1 MHCDATGADHRSIEP
16 IQNMGLSR
24 FSLWDAFV
32 VRGLGFSIVL
42 LMTTPAMVAGQ
53 DLPLRLDPH
62 RRDTTFAMLES
73 VPVAQDSETT
83 SLTLA
88 DLEAIAFQ
96 NNPTLAIA
104 RARIQSARGRR
115 VQAGL
120 YPNPVTGYHATEIG
134 NLGTAGQQGGFVSQK
149 IITAGKL
156 RLDQAIVGKEIQE
169 ASTQFNAQQQRVLS
183 DVRVRFYDTQ
193 VAQRRVELTRH
204 LARIGDQLVA
214 ATVTLVDGKLG
225 TENDLLQAE
234 IRADESHILLDNAR
248 NEQMES
254 WRRMTAIIGT
264 PSMPITSLA
273 GDLDSDLPNMDWDTC
288 VANVLDCH
296 PDLNAARIR
305 IDRACLVIRRAR
317 KEPIPNIDLSVSVRH
332 HNVTGSDVANV
343 QVGVPIP
350 VFNDNRGNIRSA
362 QAEWAAACNDLKRI
376 ELSLLDRLAVAYRR
390 YESARQQVDRYHRR
404 MVPKAERS
412 LDLVTDGYEKGQV
425 KYLTLLTSQQT
436 YLHVSLSSLSAVRE
450 LRAAASVI
458 EGQLLTNSLGDKN

>member
-1 MHCDATGADHRSIEP
+1 MHCDATVPDHGSIEP
-16 IQNMGLSR
+16 IQNMGWSR
-24 FSLWDAFV
+24 FSSWDAFV
-32 VRGLGFSIVL
+32 VRELAFSIVL

-53 DLPLRLDPH
+53 DLQQRLEPP
-62 RRDTTFAMLES
+62 RRDTAFAMLES
-73 VPVAQDSETT
+73 VPVTQDSETT
-83 SLTLA
+83 SLALA

-96 NNPTLAIA
+96 NNPTLVIA
-104 RARIQSARGRR
+104 RARVQSARARR

-134 NLGTAGQQGGFVSQK
+134 NVGTAGQQGGFVSQK

-193 VAQRRVELTRH
+193 VAQRRVELTRD
-204 LARIGDQLVA
+204 LARIGDQLVE
-214 ATVTLVDGKLG
+214 ATVKLVDGKLG
-225 TENDLLQAE
+225 TDNDLLQAE

-264 PSMPITSLA
+264 PSMPVTSLV
-273 GDLDSDLPNMDWDTC
+273 GDLDSGLPNLDWDTC
-288 VANVLDCH
+288 VANVLDGH

-305 IDRACLVIRRAR
+305 VDRACLVIRRAR

-332 HNVTGSDVANV
+332 NNITGSDVANV

-362 QAEWAAACNDLKRI
+362 QAEWAAACNDFKRI

-390 YESARQQVDRYHRR
+390 YESARQQLDRYHRR
-404 MVPKAERS
+404 MVPNAERS
-412 LDLVTDGYEKGQV
+412 LNLVTDGYEKGQV

-436 YLHVSLSSLSAVRE
+436 YLHVSLSSLAAVRE
-450 LRAAASVI
+450 LRTAASVI
-458 EGQLLTNSLGDKN
+458 DGQLLTSSLSDKN